1 MKIDCCIIHSRLWVI
16 HWVCGS
22 LSKQCIPGLVWAN
35 GFSQVDGVFAPAA
48 NQVIARET
56 FVSLRQKTT
65 RLFLY
70 FCHQTSGWNKLKTVE
85 LFQGTLNWQH
95 MSDSSGRPIITPPS
109 KANRHPLTAPW
120 ASVSEQT
127 ASAYWRE
134 RQSAPKKRKGRQNEL
149 WLQQRKGSENAY
161 ILVSIIWS
169 MDSMIRG
176 DRSRHGWQRRWKYLL
191 LKFWA
196 ALKIITTLTLP
207 TLTRCLGTQLSI
219 KNQSALNNTT
229 HRSSYFF
236 PKAIYSSIDLVI

>member
-35 GFSQVDGVFAPAA
+35 GFSQVDGVSAPAA
-48 NQVIARET
+48 NQVSARET

-85 LFQGTLNWQH
+85 LFQETLNWQH
-95 MSDSSGRPIITPPS
+95 MSDSSGRPIITPHQRPIVILS
-109 KANRHPLTAPW
+109 QHLEFRCRSRPHQLTDEKDR
-120 ASVSEQT
+120 VLQ
-127 ASAYWRE
+127 
-134 RQSAPKKRKGRQNEL
+134 KKRKGRQNEL
-149 WLQQRKGSENAY
+149 WLHQRKGSENAY
-161 ILVSIIWS
+161 ILVSVIWS

-176 DRSRHGWQRRWKYLL
+176 DRSRHVWQRRWKYLL

-196 ALKIITTLTLP
+196 ALEIITTLTLP
-207 TLTRCLGTQLSI
+207 TSTRCLGTQLSI
-219 KNQSALNNTT
+219 KNQSAINNTT
-229 HRSSYFF
+229 RRSSYFF

>member
-35 GFSQVDGVFAPAA
+35 GFSQVDGVSAPAA

-56 FVSLRQKTT
+56 FASLRRKTT

-85 LFQGTLNWQH
+85 LFQETLNWQH
-95 MSDSSGRPIITPPS
+95 MSDSSGRPIITPPHQRPIVILS
-109 KANRHPLTAPW
+109 QHLELRCRSRPHQLTDEKDR
-120 ASVSEQT
+120 VLQ
-127 ASAYWRE
+127 
-134 RQSAPKKRKGRQNEL
+134 KKRKGRQNEL

-219 KNQSALNNTT
+219 KNQSAINYTT
-229 HRSSYFF
+229 HRSRYFF
-236 PKAIYSSIDLVI
+236 PKSYIVLIL